1 MPWHFL
7 VVVLTVAVLAGG
19 VLKGIEKVNAI
30 MMPSFFYPVCD
41 HCGPGLF
48 FLPGALAGYEYLLV
62 PRWEYLLKP
71 ETWVMAMGQAFFS
84 LSITGSGMVIYGS
97 YLDKKED
104 IPKAAVTTA
113 LLDTVAALL
122 AGFAIIPAVFA
133 FQMDPASG
141 PPLMFITVP
150 KVFSMIPA
158 GRWVAVLFF
167 LSVLFAGVTSL
178 VNMLEVCS
186 EAVQTHLHFSRKKA
200 IFFGRGS
207 GVYSRTLH
215 RIRALYGILYG
226 SDYNIR
232 SSIWRRFML
241 YYDLLGLKR
250 RKDHGRIKQ
259 GKEEAFRGGLS
270 FYCKIHLCFSCCVSV
285 RT

>member
-97 YLDKKED
+97 YLDKKRRYT
-104 IPKAAVTTA
+104 K
-113 LLDTVAALL
+113 
-122 AGFAIIPAVFA
+122 G
-133 FQMDPASG
+133 SRHHC
-141 PPLMFITVP
+141 IT
-150 KVFSMIPA
+150 
-158 GRWVAVLFF
+158 
-167 LSVLFAGVTSL
+167 
-178 VNMLEVCS
+178 
-186 EAVQTHLHFSRKKA
+186 
-200 IFFGRGS
+200 
-207 GVYSRTLH
+207 
-215 RIRALYGILYG
+215 
-226 SDYNIR
+226 
-232 SSIWRRFML
+232 
-241 YYDLLGLKR
+241 
-250 RKDHGRIKQ
+250 
-259 GKEEAFRGGLS
+259 
-270 FYCKIHLCFSCCVSV
+270 
-285 RT
+285 